1 MQGYMLASGA
11 DLGLGRIALLE
22 SNFKKAD
29 KHFRKVI
36 EGGKPELKKQAQ
48 LYLLKEKIT
57 KSR

>member
-1 MQGYMLASGA
+1 MLASGA